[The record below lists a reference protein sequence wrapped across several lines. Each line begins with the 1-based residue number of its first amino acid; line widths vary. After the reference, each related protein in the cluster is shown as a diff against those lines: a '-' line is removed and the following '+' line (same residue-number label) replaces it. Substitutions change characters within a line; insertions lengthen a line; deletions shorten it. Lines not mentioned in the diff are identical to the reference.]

1 LVCSETGKKIEGP
14 FYYGSYQN
22 DKSEL
27 VQIYLSEE
35 AFSQPTS
42 FDLVVIPYY
51 RFTAPLP

>member
-1 LVCSETGKKIEGP
+1 
-14 FYYGSYQN
+14 
-22 DKSEL
+22 